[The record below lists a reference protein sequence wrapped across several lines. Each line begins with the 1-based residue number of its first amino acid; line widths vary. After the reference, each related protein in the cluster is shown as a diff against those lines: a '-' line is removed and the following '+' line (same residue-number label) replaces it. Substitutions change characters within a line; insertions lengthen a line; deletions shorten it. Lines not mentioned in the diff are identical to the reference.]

1 MDFLT
6 TDFSKLFLEKH
17 KQDIFNKVCTII
29 EKERK
34 QQCDNQY
41 IELIFKIA
49 LFDFLG
55 LSNTNIQKILYD
67 LELAQNIDILKI
79 KQIHKE
85 SLSEIKKY
93 LKQNENEFKQK

>member
-17 KQDIFNKVCTII
+17 KQDIFNKVCIII

>member
-1 MDFLT
+1 MNFLT

-55 LSNTNIQKILYD
+55 LSNDNIQKILCD
-67 LELAQNIDILKI
+67 LNFAQNIDILKI
-79 KQIHKE
+79 KKIHKK
-85 SLSEIKKY
+85 SIIKIKEY
-93 LKQNENEFKQK
+93 LKQNEIEFKQK

>member
-1 MDFLT
+1 MNFLT

-55 LSNTNIQKILYD
+55 LSNDNIQKILCD
-67 LELAQNIDILKI
+67 LNFAQNIDILKI
-79 KQIHKE
+79 LTYLWVKKIKTHQIH
-85 SLSEIKKY
+85 LIVT
-93 LKQNENEFKQK
+93 FVIDC